1 MKYLLILIT
10 TCLFSSMALADSN
23 AVKLCVDM
31 LKQRQEQAGTP
42 NKITDKQ
49 ANTYCQCIVPK
60 LEKLKTGTMPSQQ
73 ELNNLYNQCMTK
85 AGIKPAK

>member
-1 MKYLLILIT
+1 MKYLLLLIST
-10 TCLFSSMALADSN
+10 FLFSNIALANGN
-23 AVKLCVDM
+23 AVKLCTDM

-60 LEKLKTGTMPSQQ
+60 LEKLQAASMPSQQ

-85 AGIKPAK
+85 AGIKPTK